1 VATTFV
7 PVKICDGPAAGDAIA
22 AASPG
27 LAGLIEIAVADAS
40 IRVTAGADAAT
51 LAMVLAAVRGAR

>member
-1 VATTFV
+1 V
-7 PVKICDGPAAGDAIA
+7 P
-22 AASPG
+22 PG
-27 LAGLIEIAVADAS
+27 LAGLIEIAVAGAS